1 MDKSQLLFFEV
12 TNFRS
17 IYGTQRLDLRTKHK
31 NGRKTTAI
39 YGPNASGK
47 TNISNALGFMK
58 WFVVNSSNASITQ
71 APYEPFLLRDH
82 SSKEDSTFK
91 VEVLNRGRNMCY
103 EFSIN
108 EKGITR
114 EELTEYLGDGSRRL
128 LFRRSLDGL
137 NSKASSYGFG
147 KKLLE
152 STLNNALLLTKARE
166 NNNEYANVVFEWF
179 ANSLNV
185 LAGEPRETEKW
196 SLNAIKGNSEL
207 KSGVL
212 DLLKEADFWIKDF
225 DIEEVDVP
233 EDILNQLPF
242 IDDVRASIPR
252 RATSVKTTHT
262 VRNINHEVVGVKTFD
277 MGSQESA
284 GTQQFFN
291 LAAPIL
297 HTIANG
303 ITLYIDEF
311 GTYLHSDICQFIVKL
326 FQSEKINSTGAQL
339 IFNTH
344 DTSLMSK
351 DIDLLKRED
360 IVIVEKNYMEETL
373 ITPLTDKSV
382 REGESFEKRYREG
395 IYGGKPLVRIE

>member
-58 WFVVNSSNASITQ
+58 WFVVNSTNASITQ

-242 IDDVRASIPR
+242 IDDVRSSIPR

-303 ITLYIDEF
+303 MTLYIDEF